1 MSIVDASME
10 YLKKLISRSSG
21 VSSGFPSSMK
31 TRSFRKRPARRVH
44 DQYLLLGRFVKLQ
57 GPELVNNTNQE
68 MGYMAVPRD
77 ARYSDKSDGFV
88 RSTS

>member
-1 MSIVDASME
+1 ME
-10 YLKKLISRSSG
+10 YLEKLISRSSG

-31 TRSFRKRPARRVH
+31 TRSFRNMPARRDH

-57 GPELVNNTNQE
+57 DPELVNNTNQE
-68 MGYMAVPRD
+68 KGYMAVLR
-77 ARYSDKSDGFV
+77 AAGYSDKSDGFV